1 MATKKI
7 PYGISD
13 FQAVS
18 LDNFYYVDK
27 TRFIKEIEESPRFLF
42 LIRPRRFGKSLWLN
56 MLKMYYDINAR
67 EQFDALFGQY
77 YIGKHPTPE
86 HNSYLILSF
95 NFAQVNPDPEVLL
108 QSFEEHTALCF
119 KDFNEKYSHLLG
131 EDYWGGL
138 FRGVCANGE
147 CRESF
152 GVHRLV
158 LQAKEFARVPDY

>member
-67 EQFDALFGQY
+67 EQFPNAG
-77 YIGKHPTPE
+77 
-86 HNSYLILSF
+86 
-95 NFAQVNPDPEVLL
+95 A
-108 QSFEEHTALCF
+108 
-119 KDFNEKYSHLLG
+119 
-131 EDYWGGL
+131 
-138 FRGVCANGE
+138 
-147 CRESF
+147 
-152 GVHRLV
+152 
-158 LQAKEFARVPDY
+158 